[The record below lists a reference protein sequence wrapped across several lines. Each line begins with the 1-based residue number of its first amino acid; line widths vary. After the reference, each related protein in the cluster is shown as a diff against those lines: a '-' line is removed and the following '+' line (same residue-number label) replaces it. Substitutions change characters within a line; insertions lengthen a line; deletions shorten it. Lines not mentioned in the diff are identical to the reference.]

1 MIVDS
6 DQPLWIFTPNGVF
19 RVSSRSLWQSIF
31 NGIVRRGWEKPSAGV
46 IGWLHSRLNPCS
58 IGSFFTVAD
67 AESFARAVQ
76 KSLNDSTGQID
87 ERSTMAMQKL
97 GLLFSKGPVFIR
109 SEPPRNTLSTGQAE
123 TVYVYACPKCG
134 FINSGSWLF
143 DTKELGLEEIQSSV
157 ESMLRSQYCPI
168 CGSKDIVS
176 VPFFLPPFDLDHAQ
190 DIMTTEI
197 RWQDS

>member
-19 RVSSRSLWQSIF
+19 RFSSQSLWQRIL
-31 NGIVRRGWEKPSAGV
+31 NGIVKKGWEKPSAEI
-46 IGWLHSRLNPCS
+46 IGWLQSRLNSCS
-58 IGSFFTVAD
+58 IGSFFTGTD

-76 KSLNDSTGQID
+76 ESLDEDAGQID
-87 ERSTMAMQKL
+87 EHTAIAMQKL
-97 GLLFSKGPVFIR
+97 GLLFSKGPVLVR
-109 SEPPRNTLSTGQAE
+109 SEPPLNTLPNGQAE

-143 DTKELGLEEIQSSV
+143 DTKELSLEEIQSSV
-157 ESMLRSQYCPI
+157 ESMLGSQYCPI
-168 CGSKDIVS
+168 CGSKEIVS
-176 VPFFLPPFDLDHAQ
+176 VPFFLPPFDLDHAS